1 MLYPVICRHSSTFT
15 YAEKPM
21 LRRQPKI
28 KQLAPL
34 LNATKITN
42 ASSELSSL
50 LNRASKLQNL
60 SEAFNESVPTL
71 FKNKFHV
78 ICIQDNILILTCQSA
93 SLMTRLRFN
102 KNTIIDQFNYRI
114 KPNYISDL
122 KVKIRPGQFK
132 RTTPITTRTL
142 SKKNAQILTEEAEL
156 TEDKKLKAILIRLAN
171 HAK

>member
-1 MLYPVICRHSSTFT
+1 MLFPVVYLPSNTFT
-15 YAEKPM
+15 YIEKQM

-34 LNATKITN
+34 LNAKKITN

-60 SEAFNESVPTL
+60 SDVFNESVPAL

-78 ICIQDNILILTCQSA
+78 NCIQDNILILTCQSA

-122 KVKIRPGQFK
+122 KIKIRPGQFK
-132 RTTPITTRTL
+132 KATPTITRTL

-156 TEDKKLKAILIRLAN
+156 TEDKKLKAILIQLAT
-171 HAK
+171 HTK